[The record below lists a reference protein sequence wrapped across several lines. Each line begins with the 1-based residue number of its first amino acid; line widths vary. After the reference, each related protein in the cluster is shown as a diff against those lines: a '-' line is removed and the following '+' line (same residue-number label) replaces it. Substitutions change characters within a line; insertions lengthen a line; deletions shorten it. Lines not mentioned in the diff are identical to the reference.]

1 MIVSDASPIIVLLKT
16 NNLSILKDLF
26 EKITIPTAVYKE
38 ITAKEQE
45 KIIFDKIDWI
55 KTRNI
60 KNTQENVLLE
70 KLIDKGEAEAIILA
84 KELKTTLLL
93 DDAKARKYAK
103 LLNVEVIGT
112 LGLLKIAKNRG
123 VIPSVKKV
131 ISNMLA
137 EGYYIEDQLIT
148 KVLEDAGES

>member
-1 MIVSDASPIIVLLKT
+1 MIVSDASPLIVLLKT
-16 NNLSILKDLF
+16 NNLFILKDLF
-26 EKITIPTAVYKE
+26 EKITVPTAVYKE

-45 KIIFDKIDWI
+45 KIIFDKIEWI
-55 KTRNI
+55 ETRNI

-70 KLIDKGEAEAIILA
+70 KLIDKGEAQAIVLA

-112 LGLLKIAKNRG
+112 LGLLKIAKSRG
-123 VIPSVKKV
+123 VIPSVKKI
-131 ISNMLA
+131 ISDMLA
-137 EGYYIEDQLIT
+137 EGYYIEDKLVTQI
-148 KVLEDAGES
+148 LEDVGES

>member
-1 MIVSDASPIIVLLKT
+1 MIVSDASPLIVLLKT
-16 NNLSILKDLF
+16 NNLFILKDLF
-26 EKITIPTAVYKE
+26 EKIAVPTAVYKE

-55 KTRNI
+55 ETRKI

-103 LLNVEVIGT
+103 LLNVDVIGT
-112 LGLLKIAKNRG
+112 MGLLKIAKNRG

-131 ISNMLA
+131 ISDMLA
-137 EGYYIEDQLIT
+137 EGYYIEDKLVTQI
-148 KVLEDAGES
+148 LEDVGES

>member
-131 ISNMLA
+131 ISDMLA
-137 EGYYIEDQLIT
+137 EGYYIEDKLIT
-148 KVLEDAGES
+148 KILEDVGES

>member
-1 MIVSDASPIIVLLKT
+1 VIVSDASPIIVLLKT
-16 NNLSILKDLF
+16 NNLFILKDLF
-26 EKITIPTAVYKE
+26 EKITVPTAVYKE

-45 KIIFDKIDWI
+45 KIIFDKIEWI
-55 KTRNI
+55 ETRNI

-70 KLIDKGEAEAIILA
+70 KLIDKGEAQAIVLA

-112 LGLLKIAKNRG
+112 LGLLKIAKSRG
-123 VIPSVKKV
+123 VIPSVKKI
-131 ISNMLA
+131 ISDMLA
-137 EGYYIEDQLIT
+137 EGYYIEDKLVTQI
-148 KVLEDAGES
+148 LEDVGES

>member
-16 NNLSILKDLF
+16 NNLFILKDLF
-26 EKITIPTAVYKE
+26 EKITVPTAVYKE

-45 KIIFDKIDWI
+45 KIIFDKIEWI
-55 KTRNI
+55 ETRNI

-70 KLIDKGEAEAIILA
+70 KLIDKGEAQAIVLA

-112 LGLLKIAKNRG
+112 LGLLKIAKSRG
-123 VIPSVKKV
+123 VIPSVKKI
-131 ISNMLA
+131 ISDMLA
-137 EGYYIEDQLIT
+137 EGYYIEDKLVTQI
-148 KVLEDAGES
+148 LEDVGES